1 MFETTAI
8 KKPTIW
14 SLGLEKRFILMTNL
28 RKYFTECPTCRQ
40 VFYILSPSRAEL
52 RATLGSKTISF
63 VYCKEKC
70 LTVRLENM
78 NQNKPPL
85 YPDVKIKSQNV
96 ILATAES
103 PIIYEIE
110 FVEDYKELENIIHG
124 K

>member
-1 MFETTAI
+1 
-8 KKPTIW
+8 
-14 SLGLEKRFILMTNL
+14 
-28 RKYFTECPTCRQ
+28 
-40 VFYILSPSRAEL
+40 
-52 RATLGSKTISF
+52 
-63 VYCKEKC
+63 
-70 LTVRLENM
+70 M